1 MIKYLGG
8 GQINIENGFTQQLP
22 VKRWFGICEK
32 ALYMHVDYTDNLID
46 WCGDTDLL
54 SLSRYKLMT

>member
-1 MIKYLGG
+1 MELPRQTNKYGKWIYPAAS
-8 GQINIENGFTQQLP
+8 Q
-22 VKRWFGICEK
+22 VKRCFGIYEK